1 MLCPTCG
8 VAATSPNQKFCAECG
23 TKLGQ
28 SCPSCATPYE
38 GSPKFCPECGFGLQG
53 AAPATRVAAGNGAP
67 IPAGFGEPSPVV
79 APDTASASTVA
90 ERKLVS
96 VLFADL
102 VGFTSMSESRDA
114 EAVREQL
121 TEYFG
126 VAQEIVTRYG
136 GSVEK
141 FIGDAVMA
149 VWGTPVAHEDDAE
162 RAVRAAL
169 ELVDAVSHLG
179 HDGEQLSARAGV
191 LTGEAA
197 VTLGA
202 SNQGMVAGDLVNT
215 ASRLQSVAP
224 AGTVI
229 VGEATRQSAE
239 SAIVFEPLG
248 EQDLKGRVSPVPA
261 YRALRV
267 VAQRGGVG
275 RADQLEAPFMGR
287 DSELRL
293 VKDLFHGAPREKRPR
308 LVSIIG
314 QAGIGKSRLAWEF
327 LKYIDG
333 IKLQVLWH
341 QGRSPAYGEGISF
354 WALAEMVRS
363 RVGLLELDDAATT
376 RSKVAQ
382 ALETYVIDEGE
393 RRWLAPRLEQ
403 LLGMSDSDSGG
414 REDLFAAWRTFFER
428 VAGDNT
434 LVMVFEDL
442 HWADA
447 GQLDFIDHM
456 LEWSR
461 GYGIYIITLARPELL
476 ERRPNWGAGQR
487 SFTSLALEPLPDEVI
502 REILASLVPG
512 LPEATVDQIV
522 GRAEGIPLYAVETVR
537 MLIQDGRLEHE
548 DGVYRPIGDLST
560 LAVPA
565 TLHALIAA
573 RMDALDAADRSLLQ
587 YASVLGQTFTLRGM
601 QAVTGQGEDLE
612 ARLRDLVRREMLT
625 LDSDPRSPERGQ
637 YGFVQALV
645 RDVAYGTLT
654 KRDRKVVHLA
664 AGEHFE
670 SLQDDEIID
679 ATAAHYLD
687 AYRSA
692 PDDPDAEQIRTH
704 AAELLRRAAE
714 RATSL
719 GSHEQ
724 AVRFLELALEV
735 TPEPQHQSQLLRQTG
750 DAAGRAGNYEV
761 AEGYLRRSLAAA
773 REGGHRPS
781 ESLALASLGRLLA
794 SGSQPAM
801 GISEITAGLPALEGL
816 EEDGSIVAVW
826 AALSRAYMLHSEPVP
841 AVEWADRA
849 LPLAERL
856 DMLPEI
862 TDLLNTRATALA
874 FGGRVREGVAGLR
887 GVLDMALSYGLPM
900 ATIRAR
906 INLSSVLS
914 IEDPRVGWEIARDGF
929 EDAKRNGSRD
939 MMTVMGANA
948 IGNAIRIGEWD
959 SAAAIMTELAGTE
972 LAPPDRYLVDCI
984 LTLLDAL
991 RGRPFEATLERA
1003 TAFARTT
1010 DEPQA
1015 VGQLNSNKAW
1025 LALIAGEFGDAFDEA
1040 FANSAINSSNSAED
1054 LPVAARAALWAGN
1067 PDDARRAADRLASI
1081 GIHGAP
1087 STPACGP
1094 SRPGWRR
1101 WAASPRTHRSAT
1113 AMRSASGGTWGR
1125 ISTWRS
1131 ASSTSSSSWA
1141 ARTPMPRPRPR
1152 TLKASSD
1159 ASAHQPSCSACRTRW
1174 DCRSASRPPSGSDR
1188 ADRGAIPRRDPA
1200 APPQSPR

>member
-1 MLCPTCG
+1 MLCPSCG
-8 VAATSPNQKFCAECG
+8 VAASSPTQKFCAECG
-23 TKLGQ
+23 TRFGQ

-38 GSPKFCPECGFGLQG
+38 GNPKFCPECGFGLQG
-53 AAPATRVAAGNGAP
+53 AAPSLQAAGSNGAP
-67 IPAGFGEPSPVV
+67 TPGAPASVPAAAV
-79 APDTASASTVA
+79 APDAGSASTVA

-102 VGFTSMSESRDA
+102 VGFTSISESRDA

-136 GSVEK
+136 GTVEK

-169 ELVDAVSHLG
+169 ELVDAVGHLG
-179 HDGEQLSARAGV
+179 HDGEGLSARAGV

-224 AGTVI
+224 PGTVI

-239 SAIVFEPLG
+239 SAIVFEPVG
-248 EQDLKGRVSPVPA
+248 EQELKGKVSPVPA

-275 RADQLEAPFMGR
+275 RGEQLEAPFMGR
-287 DSELRL
+287 DTELRL
-293 VKDLFHGAPREKRPR
+293 VKDLFHAAPREKRPR

-333 IKLQVLWH
+333 IKMTVLWH

-376 RSKVAQ
+376 RAKLAQ
-382 ALETYVIDEGE
+382 ALETYVPEEAE
-393 RRWLAPRLEQ
+393 RRWMGPRLEQ
-403 LLGMSDSDSGG
+403 LLGMSDADGGG

-447 GQLDFIDHM
+447 GQLDFIDHL

-461 GYGIYIITLARPELL
+461 GHAIYIITLARPELL

-502 REILASLVPG
+502 RDILASLVPG
-512 LPEATVDQIV
+512 LPEPTMEQIV

-537 MLIQDGRLEHE
+537 MLLQEGRLEQRE
-548 DGVYRPIGDLST
+548 GVYRPVGDLST

-573 RMDALDAADRSLLQ
+573 RLDAIDASDRSLLQ
-587 YASVLGQTFTLRGM
+587 YASVLGQTFTLRGLM
-601 QAVTGQGEDLE
+601 AVTGQGDDLE
-612 ARLRDLVRREMLT
+612 ARLYGLVRRELLT
-625 LDSDPRSPERGQ
+625 LDTDPRSPERGQ

-692 PDDPDAEQIRTH
+692 PEDPDAEAIRGH
-704 AAELLRRAAE
+704 AAELLQRAAE

-735 TPEPQHQSQLLRQTG
+735 TPEADRQSQLLRQTG
-750 DAAGRAGNYEV
+750 EAAGRAGRYDV
-761 AEGYLRRSLAAA
+761 AEGYLRRSLDAA
-773 REGGHRPS
+773 RAGGNKPS
-781 ESLALASLGRLLA
+781 EALALASLGRLLA
-794 SGSQPAM
+794 SGSQPA
-801 GISEITAGLPALEGL
+801 IAIVELTAGLPSLEGL
-816 EEDGSIVAVW
+816 AEDGSLVAVW
-826 AALSRAYMLHSEPVP
+826 AALSRAYMLHAEQVP
-841 AVEWADRA
+841 AVQWADRA

-887 GVLDMALSYGLPM
+887 GVLDMTISYGLPL

-906 INLSSVLS
+906 INLASVLT
-914 IEDPRVGWEIARDGF
+914 IEDPMLGWQIATDGF
-929 EDAKRNGSRD
+929 EEAKRNGSRD

-948 IGNAIRIGEWD
+948 VGNALRVGEWD
-959 SAAAIMTELAGTE
+959 SAANTTAELGATELSA
-972 LAPPDRYLVDCI
+972 PDRYLVECI
-984 LTLLDAL
+984 ITLTDAL

-1003 TAFARTT
+1003 EAFARTT
-1010 DEPQA
+1010 DEPQV
-1015 VGQLNSNKAW
+1015 VGQIKSLRSW
-1025 LALIAGEFGDAFDEA
+1025 LALLAGEFGKAFDEA
-1040 FANSAINSSNSAED
+1040 WENTSINPSNLADD
-1054 LPVAARAALWAGN
+1054 LPVAARAALWAGR
-1067 PDDARRAADRLASI
+1067 PDDAKRAAGGLASI
-1081 GIHGAP
+1081 GVHGRALNASLRTIEAGLAALSGEAEQATVLYRDAMRQWRDIGAAFDLALCELDFVKFVGGENPDAKAAAEEAEGIFQRLGAP
-1087 STPACGP
+1087 AFLQRLNDTVGLPVA
-1094 SRPGWRR
+1094 
-1101 WAASPRTHRSAT
+1101 
-1113 AMRSASGGTWGR
+1113 
-1125 ISTWRS
+1125 
-1131 ASSTSSSSWA
+1131 
-1141 ARTPMPRPRPR
+1141 
-1152 TLKASSD
+1152 
-1159 ASAHQPSCSACRTRW
+1159 
-1174 DCRSASRPPSGSDR
+1174 
-1188 ADRGAIPRRDPA
+1188 
-1200 APPQSPR
+1200 

>member
-1 MLCPTCG
+1 MQCPSCG
-8 VAATSPNQKFCAECG
+8 VAATSPTQKFCAECG
-23 TKLGQ
+23 ARLQ
-28 SCPSCATPYE
+28 QACPSCATPYE
-38 GSPKFCPECGFGLQG
+38 GSPRFCPECGFALQAVAS
-53 AAPATRVAAGNGAP
+53 AAQAPSTNGAP
-67 IPAGFGEPSPVV
+67 AAAVSAPPAPAPV
-79 APDTASASTVA
+79 APTPDTGTASTVA

-102 VGFTSMSESRDA
+102 VGFTAMSESRDA

-136 GSVEK
+136 GTVEK

-179 HDGEQLSARAGV
+179 HDGEKLSARAGV

-224 AGTVI
+224 PGTVI

-239 SAIVFEPLG
+239 SAIFFEPVG
-248 EQDLKGRVSPVPA
+248 EQELKGKVSPVPA
-261 YRALRV
+261 YRAVRV

-275 RADQLEAPFMGR
+275 RGDQLEAPFLGR

-293 VKDLFHGAPREKRPR
+293 VKDLFNAAPREKRPR

-333 IKLQVLWH
+333 IKMTVRWH

-376 RSKVAQ
+376 RAKLAQ
-382 ALETYVIDEGE
+382 ALETHVPDEAE
-393 RRWLAPRLEQ
+393 RRWMGPRLEQ
-403 LLGMSDSDSGG
+403 LLGMAEGDSAG

-428 VAGDNT
+428 VAGENT
-434 LVMVFEDL
+434 VVMVFEDL
-442 HWADA
+442 HWADS
-447 GQLDFIDHM
+447 GQLDFIDHL

-476 ERRPNWGAGQR
+476 DRRPNWGAGQR

-512 LPEATVDQIV
+512 LPESTLTQIV

-537 MLIQDGRLEHE
+537 MLLQDGRLELH

-573 RMDALDAADRSLLQ
+573 RLDSLDATDRSLLQ
-587 YASVLGQTFTLRGM
+587 YASVLGQTFTIGGLT
-601 QAVTGQGEDLE
+601 AITGKGEDLE
-612 ARLRDLVRREMLT
+612 ARMHTLVRRELLT
-625 LDSDPRSPERGQ
+625 LDMDPKSPERGQ

-664 AGEHFE
+664 AGEYFE
-670 SLQDDEIID
+670 SLEDDEIVD

-692 PDDPDAEQIRTH
+692 PDDPDAEQLRGH
-704 AAELLRRAAE
+704 AAELLQRAAE
-714 RATSL
+714 RATGL

-735 TPEPQHQSQLLRQTG
+735 TTDAEAQARLLQRAG
-750 DAAGRAGNYEV
+750 EAAGSAGRYDV
-761 AEGYLRRSLAAA
+761 AEGYLRRAVAAA
-773 REGGHRPS
+773 REAGQHAS
-781 ESLALASLGRLLA
+781 EARAMASLGRLLA
-794 SGSQPAM
+794 TGAQPAAA
-801 GISEITAGLPALEGL
+801 IEEITAALPALSGL
-816 EEDGSIVAVW
+816 EDDESIVAVW
-826 AALSRAYMLHSEPVP
+826 AALSRAYMLHGDNVP

-856 DMLPEI
+856 DMVPEI
-862 TDLLNTRATALA
+862 ADLLNTRATALGY
-874 FGGRVREGVAGLR
+874 GGRIRESVAGLR
-887 GVLDMALSYGLPM
+887 GVLEMSTSYGLSY
-900 ATIRAR
+900 AVLRAR

-914 IEDPRVGWEIARDGF
+914 VEDPSAGWRIASEGF
-929 EDAKRNGSRD
+929 EEAKRAGMVE
-939 MMTVMGANA
+939 MMTTMGANA
-948 IGNAIRIGEWD
+948 AETAIHLGEWD
-959 SAAAIMTELAGTE
+959 RADAIFEDMLAAELAPSDRFVADVFAALLDVLRERPFDAVLARAQGFAKTSTEPSVIAQLHSLKGWTALAEGRFADAHAEESAAATINPGLAASE
-972 LAPPDRYLVDCI
+972 
-984 LTLLDAL
+984 
-991 RGRPFEATLERA
+991 
-1003 TAFARTT
+1003 
-1010 DEPQA
+1010 
-1015 VGQLNSNKAW
+1015 
-1025 LALIAGEFGDAFDEA
+1025 
-1040 FANSAINSSNSAED
+1040 

-1067 PDDARRAADRLASI
+1067 PTQAREAADQLRSL
-1081 GIHGAP
+1081 GTHGRAIN
-1087 STPACGP
+1087 ANLRGVDA
-1094 SRPGWRR
+1094 GV
-1101 WAASPRTHRSAT
+1101 AALTGQPEEAAVAYRD
-1113 AMRSASGGTWGR
+1113 AMRQWRDLECWFDLALCELDFVRFVGGESPDIMAAAEEARGVFTRLGASGFLRCLNEAVGLPVG
-1125 ISTWRS
+1125 
-1131 ASSTSSSSWA
+1131 
-1141 ARTPMPRPRPR
+1141 
-1152 TLKASSD
+1152 
-1159 ASAHQPSCSACRTRW
+1159 
-1174 DCRSASRPPSGSDR
+1174 
-1188 ADRGAIPRRDPA
+1188 
-1200 APPQSPR
+1200 

>member
-1 MLCPTCG
+1 MLCPSCG
-8 VAATSPNQKFCAECG
+8 VASASPTQKFCAECG
-23 TKLGQ
+23 TRLQ
-28 SCPSCATPYE
+28 QACPSCGTPYE
-38 GSPKFCPECGFGLQG
+38 GNPKFCAECGAGLG
-53 AAPATRVAAGNGAP
+53 AAAAGSPVAVAAHQTTPVMASSVVHDNGA
-67 IPAGFGEPSPVV
+67 GV
-79 APDTASASTVA
+79 ATA

-102 VGFTSMSESRDA
+102 VDFTALSESRDA

-126 VAQEIVTRYG
+126 VAQEIVVRYG
-136 GSVEK
+136 GTVEK

-149 VWGTPVAHEDDAE
+149 VWGTPVSHEDDAE

-169 ELVDAVSHLG
+169 ELVDAVGRLAPAG
-179 HDGEQLSARAGV
+179 QVVQARAGV

-197 VTLGA
+197 VTIGA

-224 AGTVI
+224 PGTVI

-239 SAIVFEPLG
+239 SAIVFEPVG
-248 EQDLKGRVSPVPA
+248 EQDLKGKTTPVPA
-261 YRALRV
+261 YRAVRV

-275 RADQLEAPFMGR
+275 RGEQLEAPFMGR
-287 DSELRL
+287 DAELRL
-293 VKDLFHGAPREKRPR
+293 VKDLFHAAPREKRPR

-333 IKLQVLWH
+333 IFMTVRWH

-363 RVGLLELDDAATT
+363 RVGLLELDDAAMT
-376 RSKVAQ
+376 RAKLAT
-382 ALETYVIDEGE
+382 ALETYVADEAE
-393 RRWLAPRLEQ
+393 RRWIGPRLEQ
-403 LLGMSDSDSGG
+403 LLGMADTDTGG

-428 VAGDNT
+428 VAGEHP

-442 HWADA
+442 HWADP
-447 GQLDFIDHM
+447 GQLDFIDHL

-461 GYGIYIITLARPELL
+461 GTAIYIITLARPELL

-502 REILASLVPG
+502 SEILASLVPG
-512 LPEATVDQIV
+512 LPEATVQQIV

-537 MLIQDGRLEHE
+537 MLLQDGRLEQE
-548 DGVYRPIGDLST
+548 NGVYRPIGDLT
-560 LAVPA
+560 NLAVPA

-573 RMDALDAADRSLLQ
+573 RLDALDATDRSLLQ
-587 YASVLGQTFTLRGM
+587 YASVLGQTFTLKGLK
-601 QAVTGQGEDLE
+601 AVTGQGDDLE
-612 ARLRDLVRREMLT
+612 PRLHALVRRELLT
-625 LDSDPRSPERGQ
+625 LDTDPKSPERGQ

-692 PDDPDAEQIRTH
+692 PEDPDADQIRNH
-704 AAELLRRAAE
+704 AAALLQRAAE
-714 RATSL
+714 RATAL

-735 TPEPQHQSQLLRQTG
+735 TPKAEHQSQLMRQTG
-750 DAAGRAGNYEV
+750 EAAGRAGRYDV
-761 AEGYLRRSLAAA
+761 AEQYLRRALAAA
-773 REGGHRPS
+773 RDGGHKPS
-781 ESLALASLGRLLA
+781 EALALASLGRLLG
-794 SGSQPAM
+794 SGSQPSLA
-801 GISEITAGLPALEGL
+801 ITELTAGLPSLDGL
-816 EEDGSIVAVW
+816 EQDPGLVAVW
-826 AALSRAYMLHSEPVP
+826 AALSRAYMLHAESAA

-856 DMLPEI
+856 DMVPEI

-887 GVLDMALSYGLPM
+887 GTLDMTLSYGLPM

-906 INLSSVLS
+906 INLASVLTY
-914 IEDPRVGWEIARDGF
+914 EDPLTGWQIAVAGF
-929 EDAKRNGSRD
+929 EEAKRNGSRD
-939 MMTVMGANA
+939 MMTVMAANA
-948 IGNAIRIGEWD
+948 VGNALRVGEWD
-959 SAAAIMTELAGTE
+959 SAAEILAELSATE
-972 LAPPDRYLVDCI
+972 LAPPDRWLVDSI
-984 LTLLDAL
+984 ETLLDAL
-991 RGRPFEATLERA
+991 RGRPFDASLRKAEEYAATS
-1003 TAFARTT
+1003 
-1010 DEPQA
+1010 DEPQ
-1015 VGQLNSNKAW
+1015 VMGQMRSIKGW
-1025 LALIAGEFGDAFDEA
+1025 LALLDGRFADAFDESWGSLTV
-1040 FANSAINSSNSAED
+1040 NPGNVGED
-1054 LPVAARAALWAGN
+1054 LPVAGRAALWAERPDDVKAASEKLRSTGVHGRAINASLRTIEAGSAALAGRIEEAAASYREAIRQWRDLGAAFDLALCELDFVRFVGGEN
-1067 PDDARRAADRLASI
+1067 PDAKAAGEEAGAIFRRV
-1081 GIHGAP
+1081 GAP
-1087 STPACGP
+1087 AFVERLNEAVGLPVG
-1094 SRPGWRR
+1094 
-1101 WAASPRTHRSAT
+1101 
-1113 AMRSASGGTWGR
+1113 
-1125 ISTWRS
+1125 
-1131 ASSTSSSSWA
+1131 
-1141 ARTPMPRPRPR
+1141 
-1152 TLKASSD
+1152 
-1159 ASAHQPSCSACRTRW
+1159 
-1174 DCRSASRPPSGSDR
+1174 
-1188 ADRGAIPRRDPA
+1188 
-1200 APPQSPR
+1200 

>member
-1 MLCPTCG
+1 MLCPSCG
-8 VAATSPNQKFCAECG
+8 VAAASPTQKFCAECG
-23 TKLGQ
+23 TRLQ
-28 SCPSCATPYE
+28 QTCPSCSTPYE
-38 GSPKFCPECGFGLQG
+38 GSPKFCPECGFGLQAAG
-53 AAPATRVAAGNGAP
+53 APSPLVAPAPAASPG
-67 IPAGFGEPSPVV
+67 PAVPPPPGPEM
-79 APDTASASTVA
+79 ATASTIA

-102 VGFTSMSESRDA
+102 VGFTAMSESRDA

-126 VAQEIVTRYG
+126 VAQEIITRYG
-136 GSVEK
+136 GTIEK

-169 ELVDAVSHLG
+169 ELLDAVGHLG
-179 HDGEQLSARAGV
+179 HGEERLSARAGV

-224 AGTVI
+224 PGTVI

-239 SAIVFEPLG
+239 SAIVFEPVG
-248 EQDLKGRVSPVPA
+248 EQELKGKVSPVPA
-261 YRALRV
+261 YRAVRV

-287 DSELRL
+287 DAELRL
-293 VKDLFHGAPREKRPR
+293 VKDLFHAAPREKRPR

-333 IKLQVLWH
+333 IKMTVRWH

-363 RVGLLELDDAATT
+363 RVGLLELDDAPTT
-376 RSKVAQ
+376 RAKLAA
-382 ALETYVIDEGE
+382 ALEQYVPDEAE
-393 RRWLAPRLEQ
+393 RRWMGPRLEQ
-403 LLGMSDSDSGG
+403 LLGMSEGDAGG

-428 VAGDNT
+428 VAGDST
-434 LVMVFEDL
+434 VVMVFEDL
-442 HWADA
+442 HWADP
-447 GQLDFIDHM
+447 GQLDFIDHL

-461 GYGIYIITLARPELL
+461 GYAIYIITLARPELL

-487 SFTSLALEPLPDEVI
+487 SFTSLALEPLSDEVI

-512 LPEATVDQIV
+512 LPEQTVQQIV

-537 MLIQDGRLEHE
+537 MLLQDGRLELH
-548 DGVYRPIGDLST
+548 DGVYRPVGDLST

-573 RMDALDAADRSLLQ
+573 RLDALDATDRSLLQ
-587 YASVLGQTFTLRGM
+587 YASVLGQTFTLQGLK
-601 QAVTGQGEDLE
+601 AVTGHGDDLE
-612 ARLRDLVRREMLT
+612 PRLHALVRRELLT
-625 LDSDPRSPERGQ
+625 LDTDPRSPERGQ

-692 PDDPDAEQIRTH
+692 PDDPDADQIRAH
-704 AAELLRRAAE
+704 AAELLQRAAE
-714 RATSL
+714 RASAL

-735 TPEPQHQSQLLRQTG
+735 TADAEMQSQLLRRTG
-750 DAAGRAGNYEV
+750 EAAGSAGRYDE
-761 AEGYLRRSLAAA
+761 AEAYLRRALAAA
-773 REGGHRPS
+773 AKSGNKPS
-781 ESLALASLGRLLA
+781 EARALASLGRLFG
-794 SGSQPAM
+794 SGSQPAAA
-801 GISEITAGLPALEGL
+801 IAELTAALPELAGLEQD
-816 EEDGSIVAVW
+816 ESIVGVW
-826 AALSRAYMLHSEPVP
+826 AALSRAYMLHSDTLP
-841 AVEWADRA
+841 AVEWADKA

-856 DMLPEI
+856 DMIPEI
-862 TDLLNTRATALA
+862 ADLLNTRATALG
-874 FGGRVREGVAGLR
+874 FGGRVREGVAGLG
-887 GVLDMALSYGLPM
+887 GVLEMSTSYGLPY

-906 INLSSVLS
+906 INLASILT
-914 IEDPRVGWEIARDGF
+914 IEDPMRGWQIAGAGF

-948 IGNAIRIGEWD
+948 ASNAVRVGEWD
-959 SAAAIMTELAGTE
+959 RAVEIVAELTSVE
-972 LAPPDRYLVDCI
+972 LAPPDRYLVDC
-984 LTLLDAL
+984 LAATLDAL
-991 RGRPFEATLERA
+991 RGRPFEASVERA
-1003 TAFARTT
+1003 EVYARTS
-1010 DEPQA
+1010 DEPQ
-1015 VGQLNSNKAW
+1015 VVSQLMSTKAL
-1025 LALIAGEFGDAFDEA
+1025 LALIEGRFDEA
-1040 FANSAINSSNSAED
+1040 YQHALASTTANPSNAPED
-1054 LPVAARAALWAGN
+1054 LLVMARASMWAAK
-1067 PDDARRAADRLASI
+1067 PERAKEAADRLRAIGAHGRAVNAGLRFIDAGVAAASGRADEAAAAYRDAI
-1081 GIHGAP
+1081 RQWRDIECWWDLALCELDFVKFVGGENPDAKAAADEARGIFTRLGAP
-1087 STPACGP
+1087 AFL
-1094 SRPGWRR
+1094 RR
-1101 WAASPRTHRSAT
+1101 LNESVGLPV
-1113 AMRSASGGTWGR
+1113 G
-1125 ISTWRS
+1125 
-1131 ASSTSSSSWA
+1131 
-1141 ARTPMPRPRPR
+1141 
-1152 TLKASSD
+1152 
-1159 ASAHQPSCSACRTRW
+1159 
-1174 DCRSASRPPSGSDR
+1174 
-1188 ADRGAIPRRDPA
+1188 
-1200 APPQSPR
+1200 

>member
-1 MLCPTCG
+1 MLCPSCG
-8 VAATSPNQKFCAECG
+8 SAAASPSQKFCAECG
-23 TKLGQ
+23 TRFGQ

-38 GSPKFCPECGFGLQG
+38 GNPKFCPECGFGLQG
-53 AAPATRVAAGNGAP
+53 AAPAGTSAATNGMPPVPTQLAAP
-67 IPAGFGEPSPVV
+67 PIATV
-79 APDTASASTVA
+79 APDAGSASTVA

-102 VGFTSMSESRDA
+102 VGFTAMSEASDA

-149 VWGTPVAHEDDAE
+149 VWGTPVAYEDDAE

-169 ELVDAVSHLG
+169 DLVDAVGHLG
-179 HDGEQLSARAGV
+179 REDQKLSARAGV

-224 AGTVI
+224 PGTVI

-239 SAIVFEPLG
+239 SAIVFEPVG
-248 EQDLKGRVSPVPA
+248 EQELKGKVSPVPA

-275 RADQLEAPFMGR
+275 RGDQLEAPFMGR
-287 DSELRL
+287 DTELRL
-293 VKDLFHGAPREKRPR
+293 VKDLFHAAPHEKRPR

-333 IKLQVLWH
+333 IKMTVRWH

-376 RSKVAQ
+376 RTKLAS
-382 ALETYVIDEGE
+382 ALETYVTDEAE
-393 RRWLAPRLEQ
+393 RHWIGPRLEQ
-403 LLGMSDSDSGG
+403 LLGMSEAEAEG
-414 REDLFAAWRTFFER
+414 RDDLFAAWRTFFER
-428 VAGDNT
+428 VAGDDP

-447 GQLDFIDHM
+447 GQLDFIDHL

-461 GYGIYIITLARPELL
+461 GHAIYIITLARPELL
-476 ERRPNWGAGQR
+476 ERRPTWGAGQR

-512 LPEATVDQIV
+512 LPETTMAQIV
-522 GRAEGIPLYAVETVR
+522 ARAEGIPLYAVETVR
-537 MLIQDGRLEHE
+537 MLVQDGRLEHE
-548 DGVYRPIGDLST
+548 NGVYRPVGDLST

-573 RMDALDAADRSLLQ
+573 RLDAISADDRSLLQ
-587 YASVLGQTFTLRGM
+587 YASVLGQTFTLQGLK
-601 QAVTGQGEDLE
+601 AVTGQGDDLE
-612 ARLRDLVRREMLT
+612 ARLHGLVRRELLT
-625 LDSDPRSPERGQ
+625 LDTDPRSPERGQ

-692 PDDPDAEQIRTH
+692 PEDADAARIRAH
-704 AAELLRRAAE
+704 AADLLQRAAE

-735 TPEPQHQSQLLRQTG
+735 TPEADRQSQLLRQTG
-750 DAAGRAGNYEV
+750 DAAGRAGRYDV
-761 AEGYLRRSLAAA
+761 AEGYLRRSLEAA
-773 REGGHRPS
+773 RLGGHKPS
-781 ESLALASLGRLLA
+781 EALALASLGRLLA
-794 SGSQPAM
+794 SGQQPA
-801 GISEITAGLPALEGL
+801 IAITELTAGLPSLEGL

-826 AALSRAYMLHSEPVP
+826 AALSRAYMLHSEAIP

-849 LPLAERL
+849 LPVAERL

-887 GVLDMALSYGLPM
+887 GVLDMTLSYGLPM

-914 IEDPRVGWEIARDGF
+914 IEDPMVGWQIATDGF
-929 EDAKRNGSRD
+929 DDAKRNGSRD
-939 MMTVMGANA
+939 MMTVMGANSV
-948 IGNAIRIGEWD
+948 GNALRVGEWD
-959 SAAAIMTELAGTE
+959 SAAATTAELAATD
-972 LAPPDRYLVDCI
+972 LTAPDRYLVDCI
-984 LTLLDAL
+984 VTLMDAL
-991 RGRPFEATLERA
+991 RGRPFDASLERA
-1003 TAFARTT
+1003 EAFARTT

-1015 VGQLNSNKAW
+1015 VGQMKATRAW
-1025 LALIAGEFGDAFDEA
+1025 LALVAGEFGEAFDEA
-1040 FANSAINSSNSAED
+1040 WDNGAINPSNLAD
-1054 LPVAARAALWAGN
+1054 DMPVAARAALWAGR
-1067 PDDARRAADRLASI
+1067 PDDAKRAADALGSI
-1081 GIHGAP
+1081 GVHGRAINA
-1087 STPACGP
+1087 SLRTIEAGI
-1094 SRPGWRR
+1094 
-1101 WAASPRTHRSAT
+1101 AALNGETEPAT
-1113 AMRSASGGTWGR
+1113 AAYRDAIRQWRDIGTAFDLALCELDFVKFVGGENPD
-1125 ISTWRS
+1125 
-1131 ASSTSSSSWA
+1131 AKA
-1141 ARTPMPRPRPR
+1141 AAEEAESIFRR
-1152 TLKASSD
+1152 LD
-1159 ASAHQPSCSACRTRW
+1159 A
-1174 DCRSASRPPSGSDR
+1174 
-1188 ADRGAIPRRDPA
+1188 PA
-1200 APPQSPR
+1200 FLQRLNDAVGLPVA

>member
-8 VAATSPNQKFCAECG
+8 ATASPNQKFCAECG
-23 TKLGQ
+23 TRLGQ
-28 SCPSCATPYE
+28 SCPNCSTPYE
-38 GSPKFCPECGFGLQG
+38 GNPKFCPECGFGLQG
-53 AAPATRVAAGNGAP
+53 AAPSAQVAATNGAP
-67 IPAGFGEPSPVV
+67 APSVSAPPSV
-79 APDTASASTVA
+79 APDSGSASTVA

-136 GSVEK
+136 GTVEK

-169 ELVDAVSHLG
+169 ELVDAVGHLG
-179 HDGEQLSARAGV
+179 HDGETLTARAGV

-224 AGTVI
+224 PGTVI

-239 SAIVFEPLG
+239 SAIVFEPVG
-248 EQDLKGRVSPVPA
+248 EQDLKGKVSPVPA

-275 RADQLEAPFMGR
+275 RGEQLEAPFMGR
-287 DSELRL
+287 DTELRL
-293 VKDLFHGAPREKRPR
+293 VKDLFHAAPREKRPR

-333 IKLQVLWH
+333 IKMTVLWH

-376 RSKVAQ
+376 RAKLTQ
-382 ALETYVIDEGE
+382 ALETYVPDEAE
-393 RRWLAPRLEQ
+393 RRWLGPRLEQ
-403 LLGMSDSDSGG
+403 LLGMADADTGG

-447 GQLDFIDHM
+447 GQLDFIDHL

-461 GYGIYIITLARPELL
+461 GHAIYIITLARPELL

-502 REILASLVPG
+502 RDILASLVPG
-512 LPEATVDQIV
+512 LPEPTIEQIV

-537 MLIQDGRLEHE
+537 MLLQEGRLEQE
-548 DGVYRPIGDLST
+548 NGVYRPVGDLST

-573 RMDALDAADRSLLQ
+573 RLDAIDASDRSLLQ
-587 YASVLGQTFTLRGM
+587 YASVLGQTFTLQGLK
-601 QAVTGQGEDLE
+601 AVTGHGEDLE
-612 ARLRDLVRREMLT
+612 SRLHGLVRRELLT
-625 LDSDPRSPERGQ
+625 LDTDPRSPERGQ

-692 PDDPDAEQIRTH
+692 PDDPDAEGIRDH
-704 AAELLRRAAE
+704 AAQLLQRAAE

-735 TPEPQHQSQLLRQTG
+735 TPEADRQSQLLRETG
-750 DAAGRAGNYEV
+750 DAAGRAGRYDV
-761 AEGYLRRSLAAA
+761 AEGYLRRSLSAA
-773 REGGHRPS
+773 REGGNRPS
-781 ESLALASLGRLLA
+781 EALALASLGRLLA
-794 SGSQPAM
+794 SGQQPAIA
-801 GISEITAGLPALEGL
+801 ISELTAGLASLEGL
-816 EEDGSIVAVW
+816 EEDGSVVAVW
-826 AALSRAYMLHSEPVP
+826 ASLSRAYMLHSEPVP

-849 LPLAERL
+849 LPVAERL

-906 INLSSVLS
+906 INLSSVLTY
-914 IEDPRVGWEIARDGF
+914 EDPMVGWQIARDGF

-939 MMTVMGANA
+939 MMTVMGGNA
-948 IGNAIRIGEWD
+948 AGNAIRVGEWD
-959 SAAAIMTELAGTE
+959 GAAAIVAELAATE
-972 LAPPDRYLVDCI
+972 LAPPDRFFADVVLC
-984 LTLLDAL
+984 LTDAL
-991 RGRPFEATLERA
+991 GGRPFQAALERA
-1003 TAFARTT
+1003 EAFARTT

-1015 VGQLNSNKAW
+1015 VGQLHSTKAF
-1025 LALIAGEFGDAFDEA
+1025 LALIGGEFGESFDEA
-1040 FANSAINSSNSAED
+1040 WANLTINPANAPED
-1054 LPVAARAALWAGN
+1054 MPIAARAALWAGR
-1067 PDDARRAADRLASI
+1067 PDDAQRAADQLASI
-1081 GIHGAP
+1081 GVHGRAINSSLQTIAAGLAALSGDTERATAGYRDAIRQWRDIGAAFDLALCELDFVKFVGGENPDAKAAAEEAESIFQRLGAP
-1087 STPACGP
+1087 TFLE
-1094 SRPGWRR
+1094 RLR
-1101 WAASPRTHRSAT
+1101 
-1113 AMRSASGGTWGR
+1113 
-1125 ISTWRS
+1125 
-1131 ASSTSSSSWA
+1131 
-1141 ARTPMPRPRPR
+1141 
-1152 TLKASSD
+1152 D
-1159 ASAHQPSCSACRTRW
+1159 AVGLPVA
-1174 DCRSASRPPSGSDR
+1174 
-1188 ADRGAIPRRDPA
+1188 
-1200 APPQSPR
+1200 

>member
-1 MLCPTCG
+1 MLCSSCG
-8 VAATSPNQKFCAECG
+8 VAASSPTQKFCAECG
-23 TKLGQ
+23 TRLQQ
-28 SCPSCATPYE
+28 SCPACATPYE
-38 GSPKFCPECGFGLQG
+38 GSPKFCPECGFALQG
-53 AAPATRVAAGNGAP
+53 GTPAAHAAATNGAP
-67 IPAGFGEPSPVV
+67 TAAAADALV
-79 APDTASASTVA
+79 APDAGSASTVA

-96 VLFADL
+96 ILFADL

-136 GSVEK
+136 GTVEK

-162 RAVRAAL
+162 RAVRAGL
-169 ELVDAVSHLG
+169 ELVDAVGHLG
-179 HDGEQLSARAGV
+179 HDGEKLTARAGV

-224 AGTVI
+224 PGTVI

-239 SAIVFEPLG
+239 SAIVFEPVG
-248 EQDLKGRVSPVPA
+248 EQELKGKVSPVPA

-275 RADQLEAPFMGR
+275 RGEQLEAPFMGR
-287 DSELRL
+287 DTELRL
-293 VKDLFHGAPREKRPR
+293 VKDLFHAAPREKRPR

-333 IKLQVLWH
+333 ITMQVLWH

-376 RSKVAQ
+376 RAKLAK
-382 ALETYVIDEGE
+382 ALETYVVDEAE
-393 RRWLAPRLEQ
+393 RRWMGPRLEQ
-403 LLGMSDSDSGG
+403 LLGMSDADAGG
-414 REDLFAAWRTFFER
+414 RDDLFAAWRSFFER

-447 GQLDFIDHM
+447 GQLDFIDHL

-461 GYGIYIITLARPELL
+461 GHAIYIITLARPELL

-502 REILASLVPG
+502 RDILASLVPG
-512 LPEATVDQIV
+512 LPEATMDQIV
-522 GRAEGIPLYAVETVR
+522 ARAEGIPLYAVETVR
-537 MLIQDGRLEHE
+537 MLLQEGRLEQE
-548 DGVYRPIGDLST
+548 EGVYRPVGDLST

-573 RMDALDAADRSLLQ
+573 RLDAIDASDRSLLQ
-587 YASVLGQTFTLRGM
+587 YASVLGQTFTLKGLM
-601 QAVTGQGEDLE
+601 AVTGHGDDLE
-612 ARLRDLVRREMLT
+612 ARLHGLVRRELLT
-625 LDSDPRSPERGQ
+625 LDTDPRSPERGQ

-692 PDDPDAEQIRTH
+692 PEDPDADQIRAH
-704 AAELLRRAAE
+704 AAELLQRAAE

-735 TPEPQHQSQLLRQTG
+735 TPDADRQSQLLRQTG
-750 DAAGRAGNYEV
+750 DAAGRAGRYDV
-761 AEGYLRRSLAAA
+761 AEGYLRRSLEAA
-773 REGGHRPS
+773 RVGGNRPS
-781 ESLALASLGRLLA
+781 EALALASLGRLLA
-794 SGSQPAM
+794 SGSQPAVA
-801 GISEITAGLPALEGL
+801 IAELTAGLPSLEGF
-816 EEDGSIVAVW
+816 EDGSIVAVW
-826 AALSRAYMLHSEPVP
+826 AALSRAYMLHTETTP

-856 DMLPEI
+856 DMVPEI

-887 GVLDMALSYGLPM
+887 GVLDMTLSYGLPF

-914 IEDPRVGWEIARDGF
+914 IEDPMVGWQIARDGF

-948 IGNAIRIGEWD
+948 VGNGIRVGEWD
-959 SAAAIMTELAGTE
+959 GAAAILAELAATE
-972 LAPPDRYLVDCI
+972 LAPPDRYLVDCV
-984 LTLLDAL
+984 LTIVDAL
-991 RGRPFEATLERA
+991 RGRPFDASLERA
-1003 TAFARTT
+1003 EAFGRTT
-1010 DEPQA
+1010 NEPQ
-1015 VGQLNSNKAW
+1015 VIGQINSTKAW
-1025 LALIAGEFGDAFDEA
+1025 LALLAGEFGQAYEESWR
-1040 FANSAINSSNSAED
+1040 NVAINRANASDD
-1054 LPVAARAALWAGN
+1054 LPVAARAALWAGRV
-1067 PDDARRAADRLASI
+1067 DDAKRAADELASI
-1081 GIHGAP
+1081 GTHGRALNASLRTIEAGLSALSGETEQATALYRDAIRQWRDLGTTFDLALCELDFVKLVGGENPDAKAAAEEAESIFRRLGAP
-1087 STPACGP
+1087 AFLQ
-1094 SRPGWRR
+1094 R
-1101 WAASPRTHRSAT
+1101 
-1113 AMRSASGGTWGR
+1113 
-1125 ISTWRS
+1125 
-1131 ASSTSSSSWA
+1131 
-1141 ARTPMPRPRPR
+1141 
-1152 TLKASSD
+1152 LND
-1159 ASAHQPSCSACRTRW
+1159 AVGLPV
-1174 DCRSASRPPSGSDR
+1174 G
-1188 ADRGAIPRRDPA
+1188 
-1200 APPQSPR
+1200 

>member
-1 MLCPTCG
+1 MLCPSCG
-8 VAATSPNQKFCAECG
+8 VAASPNQKFCAECG
-23 TKLGQ
+23 TRLQ
-28 SCPSCATPYE
+28 QACPSCATPYE
-38 GSPKFCPECGFGLQG
+38 GSPKFCPECGFALQG
-53 AAPATRVAAGNGAP
+53 AVPAVQATATNGAP
-67 IPAGFGEPSPVV
+67 YVAPQPAAAPAV
-79 APDTASASTVA
+79 APDAGSASTVS

-102 VGFTSMSESRDA
+102 VGFTTMSEVRDA

-136 GSVEK
+136 GAVEK

-169 ELVDAVSHLG
+169 DLVDAVSHLG
-179 HDGEQLSARAGV
+179 HDGAKLSARAGV

-224 AGTVI
+224 PGTVI

-239 SAIVFEPLG
+239 SAIVFEPVG
-248 EQDLKGRVSPVPA
+248 EQDLKGKVSPVPA
-261 YRALRV
+261 YRAVRV

-275 RADQLEAPFMGR
+275 RGDQLEAPFMGR

-293 VKDLFHGAPREKRPR
+293 VKDLFHAAPREKRPR

-333 IKLQVLWH
+333 IKMTVLWH

-376 RSKVAQ
+376 RVKLTT
-382 ALETYVIDEGE
+382 ALERYVPDEAE
-393 RRWLAPRLEQ
+393 RRWLGPRLEQ
-403 LLGMSDSDSGG
+403 LLGMSDADSGG

-428 VAGDNT
+428 VAGENT

-442 HWADA
+442 HWADP
-447 GQLDFIDHM
+447 GQLDFIDHV

-461 GYGIYIITLARPELL
+461 GSAIYIITLARPELL

-502 REILASLVPG
+502 REILSSLVPG
-512 LPEATVDQIV
+512 LPEPTLDHIV
-522 GRAEGIPLYAVETVR
+522 GRAEGIPLYAVETIR
-537 MLIQDGRLEHE
+537 MLLQDGRLEQE
-548 DGVYRPIGDLST
+548 DGAYRPIGDLSS
-560 LAVPA
+560 LAVPP

-573 RMDALDAADRSLLQ
+573 RLDALDGADRSLLQ
-587 YASVLGQTFTLRGM
+587 YASVLGQTFTLRGL
-601 QAVTGQGEDLE
+601 QAVTGQGDDLE
-612 ARLRDLVRREMLT
+612 ARLHALVRRELLT
-625 LDSDPRSPERGQ
+625 LDTDPRSPERGQ

-679 ATAAHYLD
+679 ATASHYLD

-692 PDDPDAEQIRTH
+692 PEDPDAGEIRAH
-704 AAELLRRAAE
+704 AAELLQRAAE
-714 RATSL
+714 RATAL

-735 TPEPQHQSQLLRQTG
+735 TPEAAHQSQLLRQTG
-750 DAAGRAGNYEV
+750 EAAGRAGRYDV
-761 AEGYLRRSLAAA
+761 AEGYLRRALEAA
-773 REGGHRPS
+773 RESGHKPS
-781 ESLALASLGRLLA
+781 EALALASLGRLLA
-794 SGSQPAM
+794 SGAQPAVA
-801 GISEITAGLPALEGL
+801 ITELTAGLPSLEGSD
-816 EEDGSIVAVW
+816 EDGSIVAVW
-826 AALSRAYMLHSEPVP
+826 AALARAYMLHSETTP

-887 GVLDMALSYGLPM
+887 GVLDVTLSYGLPL

-906 INLSSVLS
+906 INLSSVLT
-914 IEDPRVGWEIARDGF
+914 IEDPMVGWEIATAGF

-939 MMTVMGANA
+939 MMTVMGVNAVANA
-948 IGNAIRIGEWD
+948 LRVGEWD
-959 SAAAIMTELAGTE
+959 SAAATLAELAAAE
-972 LAPPDRYLVDCI
+972 LAPPDRYLADCMSAV
-984 LTLLDAL
+984 LDGL
-991 RGRPFEATLERA
+991 RGRPFDVALERA
-1003 TAFARTT
+1003 EAFARTT
-1010 DEPQA
+1010 DDPQTI
-1015 VGQLNSNKAW
+1015 GQIKSTRAW
-1025 LALIAGEFGDAFDEA
+1025 LALIGGEFGEAFDESWTNLSVNM
-1040 FANSAINSSNSAED
+1040 ANASDD
-1054 LPVAARAALWAGN
+1054 LPVAARAALWAGRADDAKKAADELAAIGVHGRAINASLRTIEAGLAAITGDPQEASAAYRDAIRQWRDLGTAFDLALCELDFVKFVGGEN
-1067 PDDARRAADRLASI
+1067 PDAKAAAEEAEGIFRRL
-1081 GIHGAP
+1081 GAP
-1087 STPACGP
+1087 AFL
-1094 SRPGWRR
+1094 
-1101 WAASPRTHRSAT
+1101 HR
-1113 AMRSASGGTWGR
+1113 
-1125 ISTWRS
+1125 
-1131 ASSTSSSSWA
+1131 
-1141 ARTPMPRPRPR
+1141 
-1152 TLKASSD
+1152 LND
-1159 ASAHQPSCSACRTRW
+1159 AVGLPVA
-1174 DCRSASRPPSGSDR
+1174 
-1188 ADRGAIPRRDPA
+1188 
-1200 APPQSPR
+1200 

>member
-1 MLCPTCG
+1 MQCPSCG
-8 VAATSPNQKFCAECG
+8 VAATSPTQKFCAECG
-23 TKLGQ
+23 ARLQ
-28 SCPSCATPYE
+28 QACPSCATPYE
-38 GSPKFCPECGFGLQG
+38 GSPKFCPECGFALQAG
-53 AAPATRVAAGNGAP
+53 APTTPAASTNGAPAAAASTPAAPAPVASPDAG
-67 IPAGFGEPSPVV
+67 
-79 APDTASASTVA
+79 SASTVA

-102 VGFTSMSESRDA
+102 VGFTAISESRDA

-169 ELVDAVSHLG
+169 DLVDAVSHLG
-179 HDGEQLSARAGV
+179 HDGEKLSARAGV

-224 AGTVI
+224 PGTVI
-229 VGEATRQSAE
+229 VGEATRQSAA
-239 SAIVFEPLG
+239 SAIFFEPVG
-248 EQDLKGRVSPVPA
+248 EQELKGKVSPVPA
-261 YRALRV
+261 YRAVRV

-275 RADQLEAPFMGR
+275 RGEQLEAPFMGR
-287 DSELRL
+287 DAELRL
-293 VKDLFHGAPREKRPR
+293 VKDLFHAAPREKRPR

-333 IKLQVLWH
+333 ITMTVRWH

-376 RSKVAQ
+376 RAKLAQ
-382 ALETYVIDEGE
+382 ALETYVADDAE
-393 RRWLAPRLEQ
+393 RRWMGPRLEQ
-403 LLGMSDSDSGG
+403 LLGMAEADSGG

-442 HWADA
+442 HWADP
-447 GQLDFIDHM
+447 GQLDFIDHV

-461 GYGIYIITLARPELL
+461 GYAIYIITLARPELL

-502 REILASLVPG
+502 REILGSLVPG
-512 LPEATVDQIV
+512 LPEPTVAQIV
-522 GRAEGIPLYAVETVR
+522 ARAEGIPLYAVETVR
-537 MLIQDGRLEHE
+537 MLLQDGRLELH

-573 RMDALDAADRSLLQ
+573 RLDSLDATDRSLLQ
-587 YASVLGQTFTLRGM
+587 YASVLGQTFTIGGLA
-601 QAVTGQGEDLE
+601 AVTGKGEDLE
-612 ARLRDLVRREMLT
+612 GRLRTLVRRELLT
-625 LDSDPRSPERGQ
+625 LDMDPKSPERGQ

-664 AGEHFE
+664 AGEFFE
-670 SLQDDEIID
+670 SLEDDEIVD

-692 PDDPDAEQIRTH
+692 PEDADADQIRAH
-704 AAELLRRAAE
+704 AAELLQRAAE
-714 RATSL
+714 RATAL

-735 TPEPQHQSQLLRQTG
+735 TTDADGQAQLLQ
-750 DAAGRAGNYEV
+750 RAGEAALAGGKYEV
-761 AEGYLRRSLAAA
+761 AGGYLRRAVDAA
-773 REGGHRPS
+773 RKAGNQPGEAR
-781 ESLALASLGRLLA
+781 ALASLGRQLA
-794 SGSQPAM
+794 SSAQPAM
-801 GISEITAGLPALEGL
+801 AIGEITAGLDRLSGI
-816 EEDGSIVAVW
+816 EEDGAMVAVW
-826 AALSRAYMLHSEPVP
+826 AALSRAYMLHAEPGP
-841 AVEWADRA
+841 AVAWADRA

-856 DMLPEI
+856 DMVPEI
-862 TDLLNTRATALA
+862 ADVLNTRATALGFA
-874 FGGRVREGVAGLR
+874 GRVREGVAGLR
-887 GVLDMALSYGLPM
+887 GVLEMSEGYGLTY
-900 ATIRAR
+900 AALRAR

-914 IEDPRVGWEIARDGF
+914 AEDPKAGWLVAGPGF
-929 EDAKRNGSRD
+929 EDAKRSGRSD
-939 MMTVMGANA
+939 MLPTLGANA
-948 IGNAIRIGEWD
+948 AGHAIRIGEWD
-959 SAAAIMTELAGTE
+959 AGAAIVADLLATELD
-972 LAPPDRYLVDCI
+972 PSDRFQAECLSAVVDI
-984 LTLLDAL
+984 L
-991 RGRPFEATLERA
+991 RGRPYEAAMERA
-1003 TAFARTT
+1003 EAYAKTS
-1010 DEPQA
+1010 DEPQSA
-1015 VGQLNSNKAW
+1015 AQIHSTRSW
-1025 LALIAGEFGDAFDEA
+1025 IAFVEGGFEDTHAESMKSA
-1040 FANSAINSSNSAED
+1040 AINQTNAADD
-1054 LPVAARAALWAGN
+1054 LPMAARAALWAGKAELAQN
-1067 PDDARRAADRLASI
+1067 AADTLRAGGVHGRAVNASQRSIDGGVAAITGRTDDAIAAYRDAMRQWRDLECWWDLALCELDFVRFVGGESPDIKAAADEARSIFTRL
-1081 GIHGAP
+1081 GAP
-1087 STPACGP
+1087 AFL
-1094 SRPGWRR
+1094 RR
-1101 WAASPRTHRSAT
+1101 LNEAVGLPVA
-1113 AMRSASGGTWGR
+1113 
-1125 ISTWRS
+1125 
-1131 ASSTSSSSWA
+1131 
-1141 ARTPMPRPRPR
+1141 
-1152 TLKASSD
+1152 
-1159 ASAHQPSCSACRTRW
+1159 
-1174 DCRSASRPPSGSDR
+1174 
-1188 ADRGAIPRRDPA
+1188 
-1200 APPQSPR
+1200 

>member
-1 MLCPTCG
+1 MLCPSCG
-8 VAATSPNQKFCAECG
+8 VAATSPTQKFCAECG
-23 TKLGQ
+23 TRLQQ

-38 GSPKFCPECGFGLQG
+38 GSPKFCPECGFGLAG
-53 AAPATRVAAGNGAP
+53 IAAPGQAAAANGAP
-67 IPAGFGEPSPVV
+67 VAEPQLVAATPV
-79 APDTASASTVA
+79 APDVASASTVA

-96 VLFADL
+96 ILFADL
-102 VGFTSMSESRDA
+102 VGFTTMSESRDA

-136 GSVEK
+136 GAVEK

-169 ELVDAVSHLG
+169 ELVDAVGHLG
-179 HDGEQLSARAGV
+179 HDGEMLTARAGV

-224 AGTVI
+224 PGAVI

-239 SAIVFEPLG
+239 SAIVFEPVG
-248 EQDLKGRVSPVPA
+248 EQELKGKVSPVPA
-261 YRALRV
+261 YRAVRV

-275 RADQLEAPFMGR
+275 RGEQLEAPFMGR
-287 DSELRL
+287 DTELRL
-293 VKDLFHGAPREKRPR
+293 VKDLFHAAPREKRPR

-333 IKLQVLWH
+333 IKMRVLWH

-363 RVGLLELDDAATT
+363 RVGLLELDDPATT
-376 RSKVAQ
+376 RAKLAT
-382 ALETYVIDEGE
+382 ALETYVPDEAE
-393 RRWLAPRLEQ
+393 RRWMGPRLEQ
-403 LLGMSDSDSGG
+403 LLGMSSDSEAGG
-414 REDLFAAWRTFFER
+414 RDDLFAAWRTFFER
-428 VAGDNT
+428 VAGENT
-434 LVMVFEDL
+434 VVMVFEDL

-447 GQLDFIDHM
+447 GQLDFIDHL

-461 GYGIYIITLARPELL
+461 GHAIYIITLARPELL

-502 REILASLVPG
+502 QEILASLVPG
-512 LPEATVDQIV
+512 LPEQTVTQIV
-522 GRAEGIPLYAVETVR
+522 ARAEGIPLYAVETVR
-537 MLIQDGRLEHE
+537 MLLQDGRLEE
-548 DGVYRPIGDLST
+548 ENGVYRPIGDLST

-573 RMDALDAADRSLLQ
+573 RLDALDASDRSLLQ
-587 YASVLGQTFTLRGM
+587 YASVLGQTFTLQGLR
-601 QAVTGQGEDLE
+601 AVTGQGDDLE
-612 ARLRDLVRREMLT
+612 ARLYALVRRELLT
-625 LDSDPRSPERGQ
+625 LDTDPRSPERGQ

-692 PDDPDAEQIRTH
+692 PDDPDARQIQAH
-704 AAELLRRAAE
+704 AAELLQRAAE

-735 TPEPQHQSQLLRQTG
+735 TPEPDRQSQLMRQTG
-750 DAAGRAGNYEV
+750 EAAGRAGNYDV

-773 REGGHRPS
+773 REGGHKPS
-781 ESLALASLGRLLA
+781 EALALASLGRLLA
-794 SGSQPAM
+794 SGQQPA
-801 GISEITAGLPALEGL
+801 IAIAELTAGLPSLEGL

-826 AALSRAYMLHSEPVP
+826 AALSRAYMLHSETIP

-849 LPLAERL
+849 LPVAERL

-887 GVLDMALSYGLPM
+887 GVLDMTLSYGLPM
-900 ATIRAR
+900 AIIRAR
-906 INLSSVLS
+906 INLSSVLG
-914 IEDPRVGWEIARDGF
+914 IEDPMAGWRIATEGF

-939 MMTVMGANA
+939 MMTVMGMNSISNA
-948 IGNAIRIGEWD
+948 VRVGEWD
-959 SAAAIMTELAGTE
+959 GAAETLTELATME
-972 LAPPDRYLVDCI
+972 SAASDRFLVDCI
-984 LTLLDAL
+984 VTLLDGL
-991 RGRPFEATLERA
+991 RGRPFEASLARA
-1003 TAFARTT
+1003 ESYARTT
-1010 DEPQA
+1010 NEPQTL
-1015 VGQLNSNKAW
+1015 GQINSTKAW
-1025 LALIAGEFGDAFDEA
+1025 LALVGGAYGEAFDVA
-1040 FANSAINSSNSAED
+1040 MSDAALNRSNAAED
-1054 LPVAARAALWAGN
+1054 LPLAARAALWAGKA
-1067 PDDARRAADRLASI
+1067 DDAKKAADQLASI
-1081 GIHGAP
+1081 GVHGRAINASLRTIEAGLAVMAGETENATARYRDAIRQWRDLGTAFDLALCELDFVMLVGGENPDAKAAAEEAERIFRRLGAP
-1087 STPACGP
+1087 AFLE
-1094 SRPGWRR
+1094 R
-1101 WAASPRTHRSAT
+1101 
-1113 AMRSASGGTWGR
+1113 
-1125 ISTWRS
+1125 
-1131 ASSTSSSSWA
+1131 
-1141 ARTPMPRPRPR
+1141 
-1152 TLKASSD
+1152 LND
-1159 ASAHQPSCSACRTRW
+1159 AVGLPV
-1174 DCRSASRPPSGSDR
+1174 P
-1188 ADRGAIPRRDPA
+1188 
-1200 APPQSPR
+1200 